1 MRDDRCI
8 FENFSRL
15 RAISAGVER
24 AIFQISLTNREIS
37 IGEKIRSFLI
47 KSCDPHIYIYIYIDI
62 IIQDKRE
69 SIVRPCRY
77 KNFTIIQIKFSAIDI
92 IM

>member
-37 IGEKIRSFLI
+37 IGEKIRNFLI
-47 KSCDPHIYIYIYIDI
+47 KSCDPHIYIDI

-69 SIVRPCRY
+69 RASSVLAA
-77 KNFTIIQIKFSAIDI
+77 IKISQ
-92 IM
+92 